1 MKLEYRKYDLV
12 SNYRKYNMLLL
23 EFEVF
28 FADIPGK
35 KQISA
40 DFMYIE
46 RLSKKPKNSDFSNFA
61 FNDINNLQTL
71 K

>member
-1 MKLEYRKYDLV
+1 
-12 SNYRKYNMLLL
+12 MLLL

-46 RLSKKPKNSDFSNFA
+46 
-61 FNDINNLQTL
+61 IIQTFEIEQIIADTL
-71 K
+71 WIYETYPIFGFVVKLDARKMRI

>member
-1 MKLEYRKYDLV
+1 MVKLEYRKYDLV

-46 RLSKKPKNSDFSNFA
+46 N
-61 FNDINNLQTL
+61 T
-71 K
+71 